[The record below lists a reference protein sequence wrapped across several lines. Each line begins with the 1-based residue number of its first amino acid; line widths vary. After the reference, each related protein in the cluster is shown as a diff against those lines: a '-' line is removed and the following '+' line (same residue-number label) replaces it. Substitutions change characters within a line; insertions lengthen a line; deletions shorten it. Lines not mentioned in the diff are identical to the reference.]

1 MKKVIGIIAS
11 FALVPLFFS
20 CKGEKSAEEKCI
32 NAAQGVIERTIGK
45 LENVSFK
52 TIPTTEE
59 GLDRFEIEATG
70 GLLSIGGSSPSAI
83 CYAMDRYLREACGS
97 MICWSGSK
105 LDIPEIWPDWDEEAV
120 SPYELRY
127 FLNVCTFGYTTPY
140 WGWERWSKEI
150 DWMALHGVNMP
161 LASVAAEAI
170 AKRVWLKLG
179 LEADEIDSF
188 FTGAAHL
195 PWHRMGN
202 LNRFDGPL
210 DDNWHN
216 SQIKLQHKIL
226 DRMRELG
233 MEPVA
238 PAFAGFIPPALM
250 KKHPE
255 IQARQLTWGGFPL
268 EDNACVLSPDS
279 PWFTKIGK
287 LFVREWEKE
296 FGKAKYWLSDS
307 FNEMKLPVEEGDAEG
322 KHKLLAEYGKAI
334 YNSISAG
341 DSDAIWVTQGWT
353 FGYQHDFWDPESLKA
368 MLSGVPDDKMIIID
382 LGNDYPKWVWHTE
395 QTWKVQEGFHGKK
408 WIFSYVPNF
417 GGKVLPTGDLDMY
430 ATASAEA
437 LASEYSKNL
446 VGFGSAPEGL
456 ENNEIVYELLADMGW
471 TRESIDIDRWLES
484 YCRARY
490 GFCDNQMREAWKLL
504 HKSAYSSLY
513 SYPRF
518 TWQTVTHDRRRVSR
532 HGIDDDFG
540 KAVKIFLSLSDK
552 CDSPLYFNDAVEFSA
567 LYLAELADRHYEKA
581 LKLGR
586 TEKGREELGKTVAI
600 LSDVDRLLASHPLHR
615 LDRWI
620 SDARGE
626 EGSALE
632 KDRRESNAKRLIT
645 TWGGWQEDY
654 AARFWSGLI
663 RDYYIPR
670 LEIHFSEKAGMLDEW
685 EEEWINTPY
694 HSNTKPFDSP
704 LEVAKELIA
713 NEK

>member
-1 MKKVIGIIAS
+1 
-11 FALVPLFFS
+11 
-20 CKGEKSAEEKCI
+20 
-32 NAAQGVIERTIGK
+32 
-45 LENVSFK
+45 
-52 TIPTTEE
+52 
-59 GLDRFEIEATG
+59 
-70 GLLSIGGSSPSAI
+70 
-83 CYAMDRYLREACGS
+83 
-97 MICWSGSK
+97 
-105 LDIPEIWPDWDEEAV
+105 
-120 SPYELRY
+120 
-127 FLNVCTFGYTTPY
+127 
-140 WGWERWSKEI
+140 
-150 DWMALHGVNMP
+150 
-161 LASVAAEAI
+161 
-170 AKRVWLKLG
+170 
-179 LEADEIDSF
+179 
-188 FTGAAHL
+188 
-195 PWHRMGN
+195 
-202 LNRFDGPL
+202 
-210 DDNWHN
+210 
-216 SQIKLQHKIL
+216 
-226 DRMRELG
+226 
-233 MEPVA
+233 
-238 PAFAGFIPPALM
+238 
-250 KKHPE
+250 
-255 IQARQLTWGGFPL
+255 
-268 EDNACVLSPDS
+268 
-279 PWFTKIGK
+279 
-287 LFVREWEKE
+287 
-296 FGKAKYWLSDS
+296 
-307 FNEMKLPVEEGDAEG
+307 
-322 KHKLLAEYGKAI
+322 
-334 YNSISAG
+334 
-341 DSDAIWVTQGWT
+341 
-353 FGYQHDFWDPESLKA
+353 
-368 MLSGVPDDKMIIID
+368 
-382 LGNDYPKWVWHTE
+382 
-395 QTWKVQEGFHGKK
+395 
-408 WIFSYVPNF
+408 
-417 GGKVLPTGDLDMY
+417 MY

-504 HKSAYSSLY
+504 HKSVYSSLY